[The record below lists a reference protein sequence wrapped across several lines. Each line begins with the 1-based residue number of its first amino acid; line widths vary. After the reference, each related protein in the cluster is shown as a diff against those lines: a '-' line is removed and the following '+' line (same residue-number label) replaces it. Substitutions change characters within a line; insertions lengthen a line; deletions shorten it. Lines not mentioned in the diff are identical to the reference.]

1 MSDTKPFADYPSY
14 TPIMD
19 YLKRK
24 AKDSSEAGRSSSGGA
39 PAEGTAHNS
48 LGGGTAP
55 AQAPATIYVW
65 FAANGNIRKWD
76 TKPFPEGI
84 TYSLNA
90 DAPQVLAN
98 LRGLKPPEVD
108 ASAPFCPVSESGCQ
122 ETPICPWPCKRLKP
136 CPYCASDNQA
146 IRDTYYDQNCEGCV
160 KRMIGTSSTSGAA
173 R

>member
-1 MSDTKPFADYPSY
+1 MSEKPFADYPSY

-24 AKDSSEAGRSSSGGA
+24 AKDSSEAGRSPSGGA

-48 LGGGTAP
+48 LGGGTEP

-76 TKPFPEGI
+76 TKSFPEG
-84 TYSLNA
+84 TPYSR
-90 DAPQVLAN
+90 DAA
-98 LRGLKPPEVD
+98 
-108 ASAPFCPVSESGCQ
+108 FCPVSEKGCQ
-122 ETPICPWPCKRLKP
+122 ENPVCPWPCKRLKP
-136 CPYCASDNQA
+136 CPYCASDNEA

-160 KRMIGTSSTSGAA
+160 KRIGTVGGRDA
-173 R
+173 